1 VARAITEQDL
11 SEDELGELADLI
23 SRYHEDVD
31 LLHELGVQAPL
42 QLLEDLFAEYPS
54 IGELLTRVFVAHVTS
69 QGWGYEYTD
78 KIVSALS
85 RMYKA
90 AAVRQDL
97 RGLLV
102 RTMVELG
109 VSHNRFYVMDVAAGI
124 IARVEDDEEANK
136 LAHEL
141 VQIQDLLD
149 PIAGRLKIQSLRPA
163 LKELFLTFSR
173 ET

>member
-1 VARAITEQDL
+1 
-11 SEDELGELADLI
+11 
-23 SRYHEDVD
+23 
-31 LLHELGVQAPL
+31 
-42 QLLEDLFAEYPS
+42 
-54 IGELLTRVFVAHVTS
+54 
-69 QGWGYEYTD
+69 
-78 KIVSALS
+78 
-85 RMYKA
+85 MYKA

-102 RTMVELG
+102 RTMVEPG

-124 IARVEDDEEANK
+124 IARVEDYEEANK